1 MSLDKTRFLPYSI
14 HRARFSDTVR
24 TRKGFLINTC
34 RLPRS
39 RSLPFFGWIRQNPVL
54 SAALAAALITACFVP
69 PDAAYLSYFD
79 WKTLTCL
86 FSTLA
91 VVCALRNI
99 HFFTILARRIVERF
113 SNLRSASLALVCITF
128 IGSMFIAND
137 MALLTF
143 LPLGYFVLSI
153 TDKRRYMAYV
163 FILQNIAANLGGML
177 TPFGNPQNLFLYT
190 KFSIPNLE
198 FLRIMF
204 PPFALSVAM
213 IAVCCLLLPRDA
225 LTIDAAHETLPRGRT
240 AVYLA
245 LFALTIV
252 MVFRLLP
259 YTVGGLIVL
268 AALLF
273 LDRDALRKVDYP
285 LLFTF
290 AAFFVF
296 AGNMGRIS
304 AVRALFTSIPARFEL
319 AASVLS
325 CQIIS
330 NVPTAVL
337 LSQFTSRY
345 PSLLVG
351 VNIGGTG
358 TLIASLASLITFREY
373 NHRCPGQTGAYVR
386 LFSILNFSFLA
397 VLLAFSTLLGY

>member
-1 MSLDKTRFLPYSI
+1 
-14 HRARFSDTVR
+14 
-24 TRKGFLINTC
+24 
-34 RLPRS
+34 
-39 RSLPFFGWIRQNPVL
+39 
-54 SAALAAALITACFVP
+54 
-69 PDAAYLSYFD
+69 
-79 WKTLTCL
+79 
-86 FSTLA
+86 
-91 VVCALRNI
+91 
-99 HFFTILARRIVERF
+99 
-113 SNLRSASLALVCITF
+113 
-128 IGSMFIAND
+128 
-137 MALLTF
+137 
-143 LPLGYFVLSI
+143 
-153 TDKRRYMAYV
+153 
-163 FILQNIAANLGGML
+163 
-177 TPFGNPQNLFLYT
+177 
-190 KFSIPNLE
+190 
-198 FLRIMF
+198 MF